1 MRLPLGEKC
10 QPAPANLR
18 SDCMSMNAII
28 TAMVIIVGSI
38 ATVLM
43 LYLTVLEYRD
53 QARDPEP
60 KTHPPHSYFPV
71 PILTSSRLFSTPP
84 ALGTAGN
91 VMSRRLPC
99 GNSPSPCLPHLIGLW
114 VSCLFFG
121 FLVLV
126 SWFFFLFGFF

>member
-43 LYLTVLEYRD
+43 LYLTVLVYRD

-60 KTHPPHSYFPV
+60 KTHPPHRDCGPNTHDDPLVFHAAGTRYRWQCHVASSSMRQ
-71 PILTSSRLFSTPP
+71 LTEPLP
-84 ALGTAGN
+84 AASNRHVGA
-91 VMSRRLPC
+91 V
-99 GNSPSPCLPHLIGLW
+99 H
-114 VSCLFFG
+114 V
-121 FLVLV
+121 
-126 SWFFFLFGFF
+126 